1 MDSDDSF
8 KIDFNTAKELVLD
21 EEKIVTYISLSK
33 DLCIHVN
40 TGKKILHCL
49 IDSIREENPKIKL
62 NVSYVISGIIDDN
75 QAWTTVCSEDELKKL
90 RLSFKTIFFEHIYSV
105 SKGATCVDPTAY
117 LLLNRFAD
125 LNLCKGLI
133 KSNECNK
140 RTSDEI
146 GNLKTISQDS
156 VTLPSENKPL
166 AGANKIKLESNHA
179 LNLQLKGKEVH
190 TPSKDVEKPV
200 IKVKNEAISP
210 KKEPINLKRSNNNSN
225 GHKTQKGIV
234 GFFNK
239 ANGVTA
245 KKITK
250 DLKNGIGTKDEKKVE
265 DQKMDVD
272 DIESKPE
279 LPLPAKKEINKKNNV
294 LSQIKKNSKVEKK
307 RKRVLHVSDSD
318 SDAENDPFVDKQELN
333 PESDDEIPPTPSNNN
348 IKITSGIVNPK
359 KRRKVVDKTYTDEDG
374 YILTKKE
381 EVYESCSENEE
392 DIQVKEDIKPIK
404 EEKNDTSPKEKKN
417 GPKLSKKKISPPQ
430 KGKQSTLTNF
440 FKKM

>member
-1 MDSDDSF
+1 MDSDDGF
-8 KIDFNTAKELVLD
+8 KNDFNTVKELVLD
-21 EEKIVTYISLSK
+21 EEKIVTYVSLSK
-33 DLCIHVN
+33 DLCVHVN
-40 TGKKILHCL
+40 TGKKILHGL
-49 IDSIREENPKIKL
+49 IDNIREENPKIKL

-105 SKGATCVDPTAY
+105 SKGVTCVDRNAY
-117 LLLNRFAD
+117 LLLNSFAD

-146 GNLKTISQDS
+146 ESLKTISQES
-156 VTLPSENKPL
+156 VTLPSENKQL
-166 AGANKIKLESNHA
+166 AGANKIKLESK
-179 LNLQLKGKEVH
+179 QLKSKEVH
-190 TPSKDVEKPV
+190 IIPSKEIEKPA
-200 IKVKNEAISP
+200 IKVKNEVISP
-210 KKEPINLKRSNNNSN
+210 KKEPINFKPSNNHSN

-239 ANGVTA
+239 TNGVTA
-245 KKITK
+245 KKTTK
-250 DLKNGIGTKDEKKVE
+250 DLKNGIGDIAKDENKVE

-272 DIESKPE
+272 DIESKSE
-279 LPLPAKKEINKKNNV
+279 LPLPAKKEIIKKNNV
-294 LSQIKKNSKVEKK
+294 LSQIKKNSKVDKK

-392 DIQVKEDIKPIK
+392 EIQIKEDIKPIK
-404 EEKNDTSPKEKKN
+404 EEKNDISPREKKN